1 MPTSPF
7 KVRIRSQQLGE
18 EWIASGRKR
27 WMVEKDCVEEYRA
40 INRAESARLADVI
53 LAPPFLRGQYNFLR
67 KKGKTGSAMTFWT
80 ILKLR
85 PFWSRYL
92 PK

>member
-1 MPTSPF
+1 MSLL
-7 KVRIRSQQLGE
+7 KVLIRSQQLAR

-27 WMVEKDCVEEYRA
+27 WMVERDCVEEYRA
-40 INRAESARLADVI
+40 INRAESARLADAI
-53 LAPPFLRGQYNFLR
+53 LAPPFLKGQYEFLR
-67 KKGKTGSAMTFWT
+67 KKGRAGHALTFWT

-85 PFWSRYL
+85 PLWSRFL